1 MGKIFVLILITIFL
15 LASGISFAQ
24 NYTNVSVTGFNQD
37 LIAEGGYSSNRA
49 LNYTTAIFDGDN
61 AYAGHVMYCTDFRG
75 NYNQN
80 TAPPG
85 GLPVNRTITSVNN
98 TSIIYQLQPYNGNNV
113 LLLNTANRIG
123 TLTLTTPQSYQLLS
137 ILASSAEGASSFTVR
152 LNFNNNTYTD
162 YSFTVPDWF
171 NGTPYAIRNIGR
183 VNARQYSTNSG
194 ERYDDIDGTGS
205 TGGNNPRLYDCPI
218 TLTSGDMFK
227 TLNSIT
233 FTKTVENSR
242 TAILAVCG
250 LNPLGAPVATA
261 GTNVVITGFRANWGS
276 VTNATKYRLD
286 ISTLNNFTTFV
297 GIYNNLDV
305 GYVSYSDIT
314 GLSMGT
320 YYYRLRAENN
330 YGQSVHSNVITVGI
344 APATQAS
351 NITFTGTTHKS
362 TTISWTRGSG
372 TLCKVFMY
380 AGSSGTPAPAN
391 GTDYTASSNFGTGSQ
406 IGSSGW
412 YCVYSGTGTSINVR
426 NLTGNIT
433 YRAMVI
439 EVGSATSPAYNTTAS
454 TNIGNFTTNPGNQ
467 ATNVAF
473 SDLQTTS
480 LTVNWQNGSA
490 TKRCVFIKEGSTGT
504 ALPSDSI
511 TYTPNSVF
519 GTGTQIGATGWYCIY
534 NGTASS
540 MSAGDINITGLT
552 ENTNYIIMVC
562 EYFGNPSSEEYITLT
577 ANLNPN
583 TNQTPMPVEMMS
595 FNFNI
600 IEKNVLLKWSTA
612 SETNNSGF
620 DVERASSKES
630 GGPPGS
636 ENSEFRKVGYVKGI
650 GNSNTIN
657 NYTYVDAGLSTGK
670 YKYRLKQTDYN
681 GNFEY
686 HKLNQTV
693 EIGLPKKFAL
703 KQNYPNPFNPV
714 TKISFELPEDDII
727 NLSVYDLKGSKIKE
741 IINGRKSA
749 GYYETYFDGSTLS
762 SGIYIVSLKTS
773 NFSACSKMTLLK

>member
-1 MGKIFVLILITIFL
+1 MSMGKIFVLILITIFL

-113 LLLNTANRIG
+113 LLLNTANSIG
-123 TLTLTTPQSYQLLS
+123 TLTLTTPQSYQVLS
-137 ILASSAEGASSFTVR
+137 ILASSAEGASSFTAR
-152 LNFNNNTYTD
+152 LNFNDNSYTD

-171 NGTPYAIRNIGR
+171 NGTPFAIQNIGR

-194 ERYDDIDGTGS
+194 ERYDDFDGTS
-205 TGGNNPRLYDCPI
+205 TSNPRLYDCPI
-218 TLTSGDMFK
+218 TMSSTDKFKVLT
-227 TLNSIT
+227 SIT
-233 FTKTVENSR
+233 FTKTVANSR

-250 LNPLGAPVATA
+250 LNPLAAPVAIA
-261 GTNVVITGFRANWGS
+261 GTNVVITGFRSNWNS
-276 VTNATKYRLD
+276 VVNATKYRLD
-286 ISTLNNFTTFV
+286 VSVVSDFSTFV
-297 GIYNNLDV
+297 TGYSNKDV
-305 GYVSYSDIT
+305 GNVTYSDVT

-320 YYYRLRAENN
+320 YYFRVRAENS
-330 YGQSVHSNVITVGI
+330 YGQSIHSNTITVGI
-344 APATQAS
+344 APTTQSS
-351 NITFTGTTHKS
+351 NITFIGTTHKS

-380 AGSSGTPAPAN
+380 AGSSGTPAPSN

-433 YRAMVI
+433 YRAMVM
-439 EVGSATSPAYNTTAS
+439 EVGSATSPAYNTNAS

-490 TKRCVFIKEGSTGT
+490 SKRCVFIKEGSSGT
-504 ALPSDSI
+504 ASPSDSI

-519 GTGTQIGATGWYCIY
+519 GTGTQIGTTGWYCIY
-534 NGTASS
+534 NGTSSS

-552 ENTNYIIMVC
+552 ENTNYIVMVC

-620 DVERASSKES
+620 DVERSSAKES

-636 ENSEFRKVGYVKGI
+636 ENLEFRKVGYVKGI

-670 YKYRLKQTDYN
+670 YKYRLRQTDYN

-686 HKLNQTV
+686 HNLNQTV

-727 NLSVYDLKGSKIKE
+727 NLTVYDLKGSKIKE
-741 IINGRKSA
+741 IINDKKPA
-749 GYYETYFDGSTLS
+749 GYYEVGFDGSTLS

-773 NFSACSKMTLLK
+773 NFSACNKMTLLK